1 MTRSFRARHPWRNRW
16 REWRLRIFTGSF
28 PAATN
33 FSIDFTDRTI
43 EGLERRI
50 SDLEEIVA
58 AGWPRGMI
66 LRRRLRRE
74 LRASV
79 ARLGDLPDFRTRRS
93 EAFGLGLTAEDT
105 HRQGKAGAALCR
117 PGGPFPLSAC

>member
-1 MTRSFRARHPWRNRW
+1 MTRRSWGSRW

-28 PAATN
+28 APATN

-58 AGWPRGMI
+58 AGGIAGMI
-66 LRRRLRRE
+66 LRRRLRHE

-93 EAFGLGLTAEDT
+93 EAFGQDLTAEDT
-105 HRQGKAGAALCR
+105 HRQGKAGAALCQ